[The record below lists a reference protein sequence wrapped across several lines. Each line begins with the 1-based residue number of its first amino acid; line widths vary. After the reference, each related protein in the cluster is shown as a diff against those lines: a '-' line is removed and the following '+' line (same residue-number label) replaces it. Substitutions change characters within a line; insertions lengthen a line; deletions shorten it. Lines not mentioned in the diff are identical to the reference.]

1 MDVAHGFVLPQ
12 ERELFGKSGTLC
24 EVLRDFFCGEA
35 WLICDFFSTTDGVV
49 IVTGLWAKV
58 FARKRNSKTSLAT
71 WRRSGYATSRSGR
84 GDRRARDAWSS
95 SCDARA
101 GDDGG
106 LGKVQALANDGAIMR
121 AVVGLLTTCDVSY
134 LCVNV

>member
-1 MDVAHGFVLPQ
+1 MTRTDVAARADATHDAPLAPPHPAHPRVPSYGGGGELHLALALP
-12 ERELFGKSGTLC
+12 SIA
-24 EVLRDFFCGEA
+24 V
-35 WLICDFFSTTDGVV
+35 
-49 IVTGLWAKV
+49 
-58 FARKRNSKTSLAT
+58 
-71 WRRSGYATSRSGR
+71 
-84 GDRRARDAWSS
+84 AWSS

-121 AVVGLLTTCDVSY
+121 AVVGLLTACDVSY